1 MKKAIVASLAVAAAF
16 AVTAPANA
24 ATVVAGSAGALV
36 NTAGDTSATF
46 DSVPGAPQSYGSV
59 GAFGALYRQWRQFQ
73 RPGMIMLNTRRWHGG
88 SLGLYAEPFNDTSN
102 YLTVQPAGSPETIAL
117 DSTSTRFGL
126 YWGSMDTYNSI
137 EFYRNG
143 GLIDTVTGA
152 QAAAV
157 VPALANGSQADD
169 ASNRYIEISA
179 VGDGLGFDTVVL
191 ISTQNSFEVDNLS
204 WGCGPDGGG
213 CAPAPT
219 PLPAALPLF
228 ISGLGGLGFFGFWRK
243 KKQTLKM
250 AAA

>member
-1 MKKAIVASLAVAAAF
+1 MKKTIVASLAVAAAF
-16 AVTAPANA
+16 AITAPANA
-24 ATVVAGSAGALV
+24 TTVVAGAAGALL

-59 GAFGALYRQWRQFQ
+59 GAFGPFTDNGANFSGL
-73 RPGMIMLNTRRWHGG
+73 GMIMLNTPGG
-88 SLGLYAEPFNDTSN
+88 TGDSLGLYAEPFHDTSN

-117 DSTSTRFGL
+117 NTTATRFGL

-137 EFYRNG
+137 QFYRNG

-157 VPALANGSQADD
+157 VPALANGNQADD
-169 ASNRYIEISA
+169 ATNRYIEISA

-191 ISTQNSFEVDNLS
+191 LSSQNSFEVDNLS
-204 WGCGPDGGG
+204 WGCGPNGGG

-243 KKQTLKM
+243 KKQALKM